1 MIRGI
6 LVTDADGN
14 SFENDEQPSEHSH
27 LVSMLTANAVVL
39 CSGEDAS
46 CLSDI
51 NENSQIVIDAT
62 IAEAKTMYPND
73 TLVLV
78 GNNSV
83 TEHMAEVDTLVQV
96 EYHQSGLNVD
106 TSRYLFQD
114 RKKLV
119 ESIDFSVYE
128 IPQQPTE

>member
-14 SFENDEQPSEHSH
+14 SFENDELPSEHSH
-27 LVSMLTANAVVL
+27 LVNMLTANAVVL
-39 CSGEDAS
+39 CSQDDME

-51 NENSQIVIDAT
+51 NENSQIVMDAT
-62 IAEAKTMYPND
+62 LDEAKTMYPND

-78 GNNSV
+78 GNASV
-83 TEHMAEVDTLVQV
+83 TEHITEVDTLVQV
-96 EYHQSGLNVD
+96 EYHQSAPNMD
-106 TSRYLFQD
+106 NTRYLFQD